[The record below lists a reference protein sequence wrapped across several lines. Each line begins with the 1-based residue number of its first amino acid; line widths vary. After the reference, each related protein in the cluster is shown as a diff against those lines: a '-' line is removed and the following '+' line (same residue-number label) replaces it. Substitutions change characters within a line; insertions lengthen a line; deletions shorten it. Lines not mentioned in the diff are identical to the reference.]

1 MATASTNR
9 TAPGTATNASTNGSS
24 SPGRRSPSAQSWSP
38 PRLSTLL
45 NPFAMARATWSTA
58 TTVLGAARALPRIA
72 GSLERIGSTETHLR
86 ELTRLRATL
95 DRLEK
100 LGLFL
105 AEELPEIGHQLE
117 AVHRRLEA
125 SGSEREAT
133 ERLEHT
139 ERQLRDAIGSM
150 RALTESLRTTADQPT
165 RRVAGEQHAVSRP
178 NSR

>member
-1 MATASTNR
+1 
-9 TAPGTATNASTNGSS
+9 
-24 SPGRRSPSAQSWSP
+24 
-38 PRLSTLL
+38 
-45 NPFAMARATWSTA
+45 MARATWSTA
-58 TTVLGAARALPRIA
+58 NTVLGAARALPRIA

-86 ELTRLRATL
+86 ELTRLRTTL

-117 AVHRRLEA
+117 AVHRQLAE
-125 SGSEREAT
+125 SGSEHEVT
-133 ERLEHT
+133 ERLEYT

-150 RALTESLRTTADQPT
+150 RTLTDSLRTAQDQSA
-165 RRVAGEQHAVSRP
+165 RRVAGEQHAVGRP